1 MTKQLSLHE
10 FEILSAYLDGELT
23 AQEQSRLERALE
35 HSSELQQALDEL
47 RRTRIILRSASRLRA
62 PRNFTL
68 TPEMVGG
75 LKPARKSFFGFNALR
90 FSSALASVLLVLT
103 IVGEWFA
110 FSGPLAAPAALESGP
125 ASQEETMPPE
135 AALLPLATSEPAGLR
150 QSAPGAPEEPAAKD
164 FEPQLE
170 TPLPTAEISMFA
182 QPVDEATPQEPNT
195 LEAPMVGSALVAETP
210 TPEAMMAQETPGEA
224 PAVEAPLPLPE
235 QPLESLAQAQPTAPG
250 GSEVVAQPTAP
261 GGGEIV
267 AMQPAMPQETSNP
280 RLPWRIAQG
289 ILLIMALVTALGAFI
304 VRRSYRSKTA

>member
-1 MTKQLSLHE
+1 MTKQLSAQD
-10 FEILSAYLDGELT
+10 FENLSAYLDGELT

-75 LKPARKSFFGFNALR
+75 LKPARNSFFGFNALR

-125 ASQEETMPPE
+125 ASQEETIPPE
-135 AALLPLATSEPAGLR
+135 AALLPPATSEPAGLR
-150 QSAPGAPEEPAAKD
+150 QSAPEEPAAKD
-164 FEPQLE
+164 FEPPLE
-170 TPLPTAEISMFA
+170 TPPPTVEISMFA
-182 QPVDEATPQEPNT
+182 QPVDEATPQEANT

-210 TPEAMMAQETPGEA
+210 TPEAMIAQETPGEA
-224 PAVEAPLPLPE
+224 PAVEAPLPLTE

-250 GSEVVAQPTAP
+250 GSEVVAPTAP

-267 AMQPAMPQETSNP
+267 AMQPAMPQESSNP

-289 ILLIMALVTALGAFI
+289 ILLIMALGTAVGAFI